1 MTKMV
6 IVQEQGPE
14 TRLEAAIIYF
24 EQSKSLET
32 VTIVFCLKL

>member
-24 EQSKSLET
+24 EQSKSL
-32 VTIVFCLKL
+32 